1 MTRTL
6 NSCFG
11 ESPWELVL
19 KFLFWLLGALTCLLL
34 FLALGLPLPE
44 VSLHDVGQNTGVYFL
59 SFIFYIFL

>member
-44 VSLHDVGQNTGVYFL
+44 VSLHDVGQNTGV
-59 SFIFYIFL
+59 